1 MKRTENYETLSGV
14 MNKLNSDGFTEN
26 FRADE
31 DYIRAL
37 YAKKN
42 YDPEDLKIVNV
53 FRFEGMTNP
62 ADQSELFAIETSD
75 GLKGTLSMNYGTDQ
89 SQNIDLIK
97 KIPEVK

>member
-1 MKRTENYETLSGV
+1 MKRTKDYKTLSGV
-14 MNKLNSDGFTEN
+14 MNKLSSEGFTEN
-26 FRADE
+26 FRAEE

-42 YDPEDLKIVNV
+42 YNPEELEIVEV

-62 ADQSELFAIETSD
+62 ADQSELFAIETND

-89 SQNIDLIK
+89 SQNVDLIK
-97 KIPEVK
+97 KIPEIH